1 MNPQNRNFAVWVAIA
16 LVVTLV
22 GCGGGGGPSTQDTH
36 IKKITDLYISC
47 VASNQGRQ
55 PPNEAALKAYAKR
68 LSPELL
74 AVMGIDDVDAI
85 FVSPRDSQPYV
96 VAYATA
102 KPSGPILAY
111 EREGADGKRLVATRE
126 GAVQE
131 LEEAEFQRLLS
142 TK

>member
-1 MNPQNRNFAVWVAIA
+1 MLA
-16 LVVTLV
+16 
-22 GCGGGGGPSTQDTH
+22 GCSGSGGASSQDTH
-36 IKKITDLYISC
+36 IKKVTDLYISC
-47 VASNQGRQ
+47 VAANQGRR
-55 PPNEAALKAYAKR
+55 PPNEAALKQYAKR

-102 KPSGPILAY
+102 NASGPILAY
-111 EREGADGKRLVATRE
+111 ERDGADGKRLVSTRE

-142 TK
+142 MK